1 MARVL
6 SLHFV
11 DGSKLAFEFPE
22 QTDNVTAR
30 RLKLAD
36 LMAGKHV
43 VIEAEGSVMVFPIG
57 NIKYL
62 SLTAPTLARKDRA
75 AALPAH
81 AIVGARIIS

>member
-43 VIEAEGSVMVFPIG
+43 VIEA
-57 NIKYL
+57 
-62 SLTAPTLARKDRA
+62 
-75 AALPAH
+75 
-81 AIVGARIIS
+81 